1 MIYSR
6 KLLYD
11 YVMDWLNKWDFPL
24 YLFLL
29 AIQTNWIY
37 DYDLDN

>member
-6 KLLYD
+6 KLPYD

-24 YLFLL
+24 YLVYQLFKLVRYM
-29 AIQTNWIY
+29 IMT
-37 DYDLDN
+37 